1 MSQRFKHIDDT
12 IIEIFDNTI
21 AYIGLLKTRKV
32 KYSQELN
39 DNTIIDLDNNNYII
53 GVELLS
59 LDNIP
64 DMKDIISSNL
74 IKDKEYDKLEKS
86 LEFLKYYKNK
96 F

>member
-1 MSQRFKHIDDT
+1 MTQRFKHIDDT

-21 AYIGLLKTRKV
+21 AYIGLSKTRNV

-39 DNTIIDLDNNNYII
+39 DSIIIDLDNTNYIV

-74 IKDKEYDKLEKS
+74 IKDKEYDKLEK
-86 LEFLKYYKNK
+86 
-96 F
+96 